1 MLSSDFAS
9 QLPTLGTQVSP
20 SPLKGMKLTAVN
32 QTLAT
37 SLRLPDEWWQQDYLT
52 TMLSDPD
59 SPISQ
64 QAFAQKYGG
73 HQFGHWNPQLGDGRG
88 LLLGEVH
95 DMRNQP
101 IDLHLKGAGPTPYS
115 RGADGR
121 AVLRSTIRE
130 YLGSEALHA
139 LGIPTSRALCLFSS
153 DETVFRE
160 QPEPGAMM
168 IRTAPSHIRFGHFEY
183 FYHAGEH
190 NKLAAL
196 FDYTLQRYFP
206 EHIDSPSPFESMFSS
221 IITRTARM
229 ISLWQAYGFVHGVM
243 NTDNFSIHGITF
255 DYGPYAFL
263 DAFKPDAVFNHS
275 DYQHRYAFD
284 RQPGIALWN
293 LQALATAFSVH
304 LANDTLTRCLNQFE
318 PILVQQYQQ
327 LLLKRFGFEQVT
339 RTGLEVAFD
348 WLELLAEE
356 KADYNYLFRQL
367 TLAVVNQDRALV
379 DDHIINRPRFEKWWQ
394 AFSKEREETHSVE
407 TMVAA
412 NPAILPRTH
421 ILQDIIAQAEKA
433 NWQPFEAFMQALNN
447 PFSSNLDQHAWA
459 QPPRQVQSVSLS
471 CSS

>member
-1 MLSSDFAS
+1 MLSSDYAS
-9 QLPTLGTQVSP
+9 QLSTLGTLVSP

-32 QTLAT
+32 RELAT
-37 SLRLPDEWWQQDYLT
+37 SLQLPDSWWHENKLT
-52 TMLSDPD
+52 HTLSDPD
-59 SPISQ
+59 SPVSQ

-88 LLLGEVH
+88 LLLGETRDLH
-95 DMRNQP
+95 NQP
-101 IDLHLKGAGPTPYS
+101 VDLHLKGAGPTPYS

-130 YLGSEALHA
+130 YIGSEALHA
-139 LGIPTSRALCLFSS
+139 LGIPTSRALCLFTS
-153 DETVFRE
+153 DETVYRE

-183 FYHAGEH
+183 FYHAGQHQE
-190 NKLAAL
+190 LTAL

-206 EHIDSPSPFESMFSS
+206 ECINTPSPFESMFKS
-221 IITRTARM
+221 IVTRTARM

-304 LANDTLTRCLNQFE
+304 LSNETLANCLNQFE
-318 PILVQQYQQ
+318 PVLVQQYQQ

-339 RTGLEVAFD
+339 QAGLEVAFE

-356 KADYNYLFRQL
+356 NADYSYLFRQL
-367 TLAVVNQDRALV
+367 TLAVVNQDRTRV
-379 DDHIINRPRFEKWWQ
+379 DDIVINRPRFEKWWQ
-394 AFSKEREETHSVE
+394 TFSNEMEKNHSKE
-407 TMVAA
+407 TMLKA

-421 ILQDIIAQAEKA
+421 ILQEIIKQAEED
-433 NWQPFEAFMQALNN
+433 NWQPFNTFLDMLCD
-447 PFSSNLDQHAWA
+447 PFSSEYDQHEWA
-459 QPPRQVQSVSLS
+459 QPPKQKHAVSLS